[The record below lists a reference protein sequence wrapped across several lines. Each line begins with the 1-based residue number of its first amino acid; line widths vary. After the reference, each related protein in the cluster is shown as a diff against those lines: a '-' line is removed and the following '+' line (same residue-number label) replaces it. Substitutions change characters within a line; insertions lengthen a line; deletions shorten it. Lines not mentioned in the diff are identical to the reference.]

1 MNTVIRTVS
10 PLLVVSGAA
19 LESAVLIGH
28 PPISAGGRD
37 LMIGM
42 GVSLVVVGLIARIAG
57 AVYRAR
63 RTRPLN
69 SHVLMSLI
77 SSAVW
82 FGIVYP
88 TMMMVQIRPPFI
100 VDGLLIGVVVSTLL
114 FMGAIAGRA
123 IGAHWRRA
131 VSPAGAAGCSPGSGR
146 GPSRTHL
153 SLRSDPT
160 VKETSMDNDVRAL
173 REAKGLTQAQLGQ
186 ELGVSR
192 QSVNSIEKGKYD
204 PSLPLAIAIARYFD
218 STVEEIFHA

>member
-1 MNTVIRTVS
+1 
-10 PLLVVSGAA
+10 
-19 LESAVLIGH
+19 
-28 PPISAGGRD
+28 
-37 LMIGM
+37 MIGV
-42 GVSLVVVGLIARIAG
+42 GASLVIVSLIARIAS

-123 IGAHWRRA
+123 IGAHWRWFL
-131 VSPAGAAGCSPGSGR
+131 SPAASAGAGA
-146 GPSRTHL
+146 
-153 SLRSDPT
+153 
-160 VKETSMDNDVRAL
+160 
-173 REAKGLTQAQLGQ
+173 
-186 ELGVSR
+186 
-192 QSVNSIEKGKYD
+192 
-204 PSLPLAIAIARYFD
+204 
-218 STVEEIFHA
+218 

>member
-19 LESAVLIGH
+19 LESAVLLEH
-28 PPISAGGRD
+28 PSISAGGRD

-42 GVSLVVVGLIARIAG
+42 GASLIVVGLIARIAS

-131 VSPAGAAGCSPGSGR
+131 VSPAGAAAGTG
-146 GPSRTHL
+146 
-153 SLRSDPT
+153 
-160 VKETSMDNDVRAL
+160 A
-173 REAKGLTQAQLGQ
+173 
-186 ELGVSR
+186 
-192 QSVNSIEKGKYD
+192 
-204 PSLPLAIAIARYFD
+204 
-218 STVEEIFHA
+218 

>member
-19 LESAVLIGH
+19 LESAVLLGH

-37 LMIGM
+37 LMIGV
-42 GVSLVVVGLIARIAG
+42 GVSLVVVGLIARIAS

-131 VSPAGAAGCSPGSGR
+131 VSPTVASAGTGA
-146 GPSRTHL
+146 
-153 SLRSDPT
+153 
-160 VKETSMDNDVRAL
+160 
-173 REAKGLTQAQLGQ
+173 
-186 ELGVSR
+186 
-192 QSVNSIEKGKYD
+192 
-204 PSLPLAIAIARYFD
+204 
-218 STVEEIFHA
+218 

>member
-42 GVSLVVVGLIARIAG
+42 GVSLVVVGLLVRIAS

-69 SHVLMSLI
+69 RYVFMSCI
-77 SSAVW
+77 SSVIW
-82 FGIVYP
+82 FGIAYP
-88 TMMMVQIRPPFI
+88 TTMMLQIRPPFI
-100 VDGLLIGVVVSTLL
+100 VDGLLIGVVLSTLL

-123 IGAHWRRA
+123 IGAHWKRPL
-131 VSPAGAAGCSPGSGR
+131 SPAASAGAGA
-146 GPSRTHL
+146 
-153 SLRSDPT
+153 
-160 VKETSMDNDVRAL
+160 
-173 REAKGLTQAQLGQ
+173 
-186 ELGVSR
+186 
-192 QSVNSIEKGKYD
+192 
-204 PSLPLAIAIARYFD
+204 
-218 STVEEIFHA
+218 